1 MLAIQR
7 GVRLG
12 CALSGMLYCL
22 AVKLFV
28 HKLRKAISGFSMLYF
43 ESRLLLSAYTDGVG
57 IVKTQALKISAVS
70 NFGGTVV

>member
-28 HKLRKAISGFSMLYF
+28 HKLRKAISDFSMLYF
-43 ESRLLLSAYTDGVG
+43 ESRL
-57 IVKTQALKISAVS
+57 
-70 NFGGTVV
+70 